1 MQPLMPGIKVDVVF
15 DPNDTNVHQYVM
27 GSNGVVLTVDK
38 APACFNVTSCGR
50 N

>member
-27 GSNGVVLTVDK
+27 GSNGV
-38 APACFNVTSCGR
+38 APANPM
-50 N
+50 NDE